1 MVLLLPGFLAPETL
15 EGSVNQEAEAEPAV
29 NGTPQEDGTGEDSG
43 SMCNGEPEPSGDFE
57 VSEQLLSLPETLN
70 PTTDLPVQNGIS
82 DSEPD
87 APKSIEQES
96 SDSGCE
102 KDGSEKDF
110 SGFVPS
116 PTNPPFTIPKGL
128 TILAPSAVNS
138 TVVNGALP
146 PEPLDSNALSE
157 ALSEP
162 APPHTPTPPL
172 LTPVK
177 EGLIIKSAEALGATS
192 SGNSLLNIN
201 TNGNNPLGLLQ
212 SYVEPDYLETC
223 DVSFEILLRHRKD
236 L

>member
-15 EGSVNQEAEAEPAV
+15 EGSVNPEAGAEPAV
-29 NGTPQEDGTGEDSG
+29 NGIPQEAGTGEDS
-43 SMCNGEPEPSGDFE
+43 SSLCNGDPEPGGNLE
-57 VSEQLLSLPETLN
+57 ISEQLLSLPETVTPALE
-70 PTTDLPVQNGIS
+70 LPVQNGIS
-82 DSEPD
+82 DSEPE

-110 SGFVPS
+110 FGFVPS
-116 PTNPPFTIPKGL
+116 PTNPPLTIPKGL

-146 PEPLDSNALSE
+146 LEPLDSNALSE

-172 LTPVK
+172 PTPVK

-223 DVSFEILLRHRKD
+223 DVSF
-236 L
+236 